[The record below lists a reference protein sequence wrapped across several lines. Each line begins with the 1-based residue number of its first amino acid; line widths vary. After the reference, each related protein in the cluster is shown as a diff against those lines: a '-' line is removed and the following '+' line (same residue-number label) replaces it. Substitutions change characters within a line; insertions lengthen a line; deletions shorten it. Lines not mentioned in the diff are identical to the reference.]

1 MNQKEEKVSND
12 TRVEEEDIIELRWNK
27 KGERKI
33 QVNNYYR
40 KDLQVL
46 KK

>member
-12 TRVEEEDIIELRWNK
+12 MKVEEEDIIELRWNK

-33 QVNNYYR
+33 QMNVYYR